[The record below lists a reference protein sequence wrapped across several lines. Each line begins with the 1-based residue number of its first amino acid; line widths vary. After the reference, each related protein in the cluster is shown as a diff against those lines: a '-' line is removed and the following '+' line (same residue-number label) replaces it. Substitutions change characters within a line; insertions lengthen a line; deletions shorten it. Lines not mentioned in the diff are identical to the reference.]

1 MSVSYSFT
9 ALNKFAWVVYCSFV
23 QKVISNLPASVG
35 VIIISPRVL
44 L

>member
-1 MSVSYSFT
+1 MSVSYAFI
-9 ALNKFAWVVYCSFV
+9 ALNKFAWIVLSMFV
-23 QKVISNLPASVG
+23 QKVISNVPASVG